1 MKKTL
6 QIANII
12 AFVVTIALN
21 YVAGAGLINGQTIG
35 DISARYENLFTPAG
49 YAFSIW
55 GLIYLMLAGF
65 VIYQARGL
73 FKETD
78 NDDFILQIGWW
89 FVISCLANSLWLIA
103 WVYDYIG
110 LSVLLIIVLLL
121 SLIKIIVNTNME
133 RWDAPFP
140 KIVLLWWPFCFYSG
154 WITVA
159 VIANISAYLTKAG
172 WQGWGISEPSWA
184 IIMIIAAG
192 LINLFMIVSR
202 NMREFAAVGIWALAA
217 VAAANWTGY
226 QSIVITAITVSII
239 LFLAITIHGYQN
251 RATAPHL
258 KFKQM
263 RDSKADK

>member
-6 QIANII
+6 QIANIAALI
-12 AFVVTIALN
+12 VTIIFN

-35 DISARYENLFTPAG
+35 DISARYDNLFTPAG

-73 FKETD
+73 FKKVE
-78 NDDFILQIGWW
+78 NNDFILQIGWW
-89 FVISCLANSLWLIA
+89 FVSSCIANSLWLIA
-103 WVYDYIG
+103 WIHDYLG
-110 LSVLLIIVLLL
+110 LSVLLITVLLF
-121 SLIKIIVNTNME
+121 SLMKIVVNTNME

-159 VIANISAYLTKAG
+159 VIANISAYLTKIS
-172 WQGWGISEPSWA
+172 WQGWGMSDPAWA

-202 NMREFAAVGIWALAA
+202 NMREFALVGIWGLTA
-217 VAAANWTGY
+217 VSVANWGTH
-226 QSIVITAITVSII
+226 QPIVITALVVSAI
-239 LFLAITIHGYQN
+239 LFVAISIHGYKN
-251 RATAPHL
+251 RATAPHI

-263 RDSKADK
+263 RKS

>member
-6 QIANII
+6 QIANIAALI
-12 AFVVTIALN
+12 VTIIFN

-35 DISARYENLFTPAG
+35 DISARYDNLFTPAG

-73 FKETD
+73 FKKVE
-78 NDDFILQIGWW
+78 NNDFILQIGWW
-89 FVISCLANSLWLIA
+89 FVSSCIANSLWLIA
-103 WVYDYIG
+103 WVHDYLG
-110 LSVLLIIVLLL
+110 LSVLLITVLLS
-121 SLIKIIVNTNME
+121 SLMKIVVNTNME

-159 VIANISAYLTKAG
+159 IIANISAYLTKIS
-172 WQGWGISEPSWA
+172 WQGWGMNDPAWA

-202 NMREFAAVGIWALAA
+202 NMREFALVGIWGLTA
-217 VAAANWTGY
+217 VSVANWGTH
-226 QSIVITAITVSII
+226 QPIVITAVIVSAI
-239 LFLAITIHGYQN
+239 LFVAISIHGYKN
-251 RATAPHL
+251 RATAPHI

-263 RDSKADK
+263 RKS